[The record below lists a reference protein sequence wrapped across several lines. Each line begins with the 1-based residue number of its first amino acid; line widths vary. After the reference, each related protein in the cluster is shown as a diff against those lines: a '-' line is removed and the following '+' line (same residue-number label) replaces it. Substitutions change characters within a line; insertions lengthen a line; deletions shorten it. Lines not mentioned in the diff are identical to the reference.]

1 MSKGRTISFHKDN
14 FARREIKRFDAKTS
28 NIPQL
33 TLWGSYVQ
41 GQGVSKT
48 SITPEDFTPVDE
60 ERPSLQG
67 AKNLM
72 ITIEGIH
79 GSGNATFINKAFT
92 LTVTDIKDETIAKI
106 SDGNIDVTSEVFFV
120 GVDSSG
126 LFCSECHTNVTD
138 GTTALTPSYNTSS
151 FKVFGKYGV
160 TGETAEFFLRPE
172 IKSFTLAGANNNTNY
187 APVTYKVYAEF

>member
-14 FARREIKRFDAKTS
+14 FARREIERLDAKTS

-41 GQGVSKT
+41 EQGVSKT
-48 SITPEDFTPVDE
+48 SITPEDFTLVDV

-79 GSGNATFINKAFT
+79 GSGNETHINKAFT

-106 SDGNIDVTSEVFFV
+106 SDGNAQATSEVFFV

-126 LFCSECHTNVTD
+126 LFCSECHTNITD
-138 GTTALTPSYNTSS
+138 GTTAVSPSNTSS

-172 IKSFTLAGANNNTNY
+172 IKSFTLEGINNNTNY

>member
-1 MSKGRTISFHKDN
+1 MSKGRTNSFHKDN
-14 FARREIKRFDAKTS
+14 YARRETERLDAKTS

-41 GQGVSKT
+41 EQGVSKT
-48 SITPEDFTPVDE
+48 SITPEDFTPADE

-72 ITIEGIH
+72 ITIEGIQ
-79 GSGNATFINKAFT
+79 GTNNETFINKAFT
-92 LTVTDIKDETIAKI
+92 LSVTDIEDEIIARI
-106 SDGNIDVTSEVFFV
+106 SDGNKTATSEVFFV

-126 LFCSECHTNVTD
+126 LFCSECHTNITNGQV
-138 GTTALTPSYNTSS
+138 AVSPSNTVS

-160 TGETAEFFLRPE
+160 TGGTAEFFLRPK
-172 IKSFTLAGANNNTNY
+172 IKSFTLAGINNNTNY

>member
-14 FARREIKRFDAKTS
+14 FARREIERLDAKTS

-41 GQGVSKT
+41 EQGVSKT
-48 SITPEDFTPVDE
+48 TITPEDFVLVDV

-79 GSGNATFINKAFT
+79 GSNNETFINKAFT
-92 LTVTDIKDETIAKI
+92 LTVTDTKDETIAKI
-106 SDGNIDVTSEVFFV
+106 SDGNAQATSEVFFV

-126 LFCSECHTNVTD
+126 LFCSECHTNVTN
-138 GTTALTPSYNTSS
+138 GTTAVSPSNTSS
-151 FKVFGKYGV
+151 FKVFGKFGV

-172 IKSFTLAGANNNTNY
+172 IKSFTLEGTNNNTNY